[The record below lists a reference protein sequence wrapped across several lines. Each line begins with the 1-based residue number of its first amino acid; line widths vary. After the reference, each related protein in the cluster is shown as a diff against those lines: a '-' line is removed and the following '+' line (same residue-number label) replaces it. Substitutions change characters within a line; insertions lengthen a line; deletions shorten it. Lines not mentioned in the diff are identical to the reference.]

1 MLFRERRQIVLFGAA
16 VLMVSGFVLFR
27 YLPLR
32 ERMATVRQTK
42 AAERKA
48 VNEDATQ
55 GRLLPVLEEQ
65 ARNLSESIGDYDA
78 KIPPERELGAFL
90 GRITDLMN
98 EHSLK
103 EQVVTPGGEVKSGEL
118 NCIPVDIEC
127 RGNLAQMFEFFKG
140 LQSLDRLVR
149 IEQIKLSNDADFSGE
164 VRLETRAVIYYQA
177 GATLRGTPGST
188 GVAEG

>member
-16 VLMVSGFVLFR
+16 VLMVGGFVLFR

-32 ERMATVRQTK
+32 ERMATVKLTK

-48 VNEDATQ
+48 VNEEATQ
-55 GRLLPVLEEQ
+55 DRLLPVLEEQ
-65 ARNLSESIGDYDA
+65 ARDLSESIGDYEA
-78 KIPPERELGAFL
+78 KIPLERELGAFL

-98 EHSLK
+98 EHNLK

-118 NCIPVDIEC
+118 NCIPVDIQC
-127 RGNLAQMFEFFKG
+127 RGNLAEMFEFFKG
-140 LQSLDRLVR
+140 LQSLERLVR

-164 VRLETRAVIYYQA
+164 VRLETRAVIYYQTA
-177 GATLRGTPGST
+177 AALRSTLRST
-188 GVAEG
+188 RVVEG